1 MRHILVRTDLTPS
14 QPSPQ
19 AGRERSLLG
28 RGLLLSVFL
37 FVALVALLS
46 VAAVA
51 GENVWTSNGPYGG
64 FIQALVIDPTNT
76 QTVYAGAHGGGVF
89 KSTNGG
95 SSWTAINSGLPDT
108 SVYSLV
114 IAPSS
119 PQTVYAGTNG
129 GGVFK
134 STNGGS
140 SWTAINS
147 GLPQTTF
154 VWSLAI
160 DPSSPQTVYA
170 GTLGRGVFEIRFP
183 TILRGVSPD
192 FDGDGSVDFN
202 DFFLFAAAFG
212 KKRSDAGLDAKFELD
227 GDGEVGF
234 SDFFIFAEAFGKQVR

>member
-64 FIQALVIDPTNT
+64 VIRALAIDPTNT
-76 QTVYAGAHGGGVF
+76 
-89 KSTNGG
+89 
-95 SSWTAINSGLPDT
+95 
-108 SVYSLV
+108 
-114 IAPSS
+114 
-119 PQTVYAGTNG
+119 
-129 GGVFK
+129 
-134 STNGGS
+134 
-140 SWTAINS
+140 
-147 GLPQTTF
+147 
-154 VWSLAI
+154 
-160 DPSSPQTVYA
+160 QTVYA